1 MPDQKP
7 FTQYTDNTQDVVYNI
22 DFDVFEQSPFFCG
35 YAYKSNRISRALEM
49 LRDPKVY
56 DLVLKEISL
65 DWQDATLLSASTLVR
80 EPWKHSLRIAMLVT
94 LIIQGDKITPVDI
107 DTFSRS
113 CSRLEGHHRLLAIK
127 YLGYSSFP
135 AYLSGSID
143 ELETFL
149 NVDMSKEI

>member
-1 MPDQKP
+1 
-7 FTQYTDNTQDVVYNI
+7 
-22 DFDVFEQSPFFCG
+22 
-35 YAYKSNRISRALEM
+35 M
-49 LRDPKVY
+49 LKDTKVY

-65 DWQDATLLSASTLVR
+65 DWQDATLLSDSTLVR
-80 EPWKHSLRIAMLVT
+80 EPWKHSLRIAMLVL
-94 LIIQGDKITPVDI
+94 LITQGKKITPVDI

-143 ELETFL
+143 ELETSL